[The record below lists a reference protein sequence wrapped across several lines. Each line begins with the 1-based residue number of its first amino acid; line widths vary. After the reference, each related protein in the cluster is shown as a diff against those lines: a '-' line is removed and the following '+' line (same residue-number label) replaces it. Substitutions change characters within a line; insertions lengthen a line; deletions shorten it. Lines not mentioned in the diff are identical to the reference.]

1 MKWVALASVGVV
13 AATLLGAAAATAA
26 DQKALPKVVDFGDKF
41 CVPCKLMAQA
51 LEELKTEQT
60 GKLEVQFVSL
70 GDKEN
75 SPLAEKHKIKLI
87 PTQIF
92 FDGDGKEVWRHEGYI
107 SKHGIL
113 LKWKEL
119 GTELNPF
126 GPTLKRL
133 EAAAKDERPKDK
145 VCFMCD
151 GDVDAKSMVTV
162 PTEKGNVN
170 LCSAH
175 HFFVML
181 SCLQKDSEA
190 TEKAATIADAATG
203 KTIPVRMATYL
214 YGMDE
219 KTGRPTVKAFAARGE
234 AEKARAA
241 EGGTIVGYDLLKR
254 KDLAARCG
262 FCDRSVYPEDVASV
276 KIEGVH
282 SWGCC
287 AHCAM
292 GCAARTGKDI
302 EVCQPDG
309 LTGEPVIVKTM
320 GGYVASIEP
329 KTAVAWFGKRKNA
342 EGKFVSAGC
351 FHQGFFVNEENLRK
365 WVQQRPLE
373 TGEAITIEQSLRDKM
388 VLSPAQIQKACKVGE
403 CSPK

>member
-1 MKWVALASVGVV
+1 MQLRRLACGILAVGLLSPAFV
-13 AATLLGAAAATAA
+13 AAAE
-26 DQKALPKVVDFGDKF
+26 QKALPRVVDFGDKF
-41 CVPCKLMAQA
+41 CIPCKLMAPA
-51 LEELKTEQT
+51 LAELKAEQA
-60 GKLEVQFVSL
+60 GKLDVQFISV

-75 SPLAEKHKIKLI
+75 LPLAEKYKIKLI

-92 FDGDGKEVWRHEGYI
+92 FDAAGKEVWRHEGYI

-119 GTELNPF
+119 GAELNPF
-126 GPTLKRL
+126 GPTFKRL
-133 EAAAKDERPKDK
+133 EAAVKDNRPKDAI
-145 VCFMCD
+145 CFMCD
-151 GDVDAKSMVTV
+151 GDVNAKSKVTV

-190 TEKAATIADAATG
+190 TEEAATLADAVTG
-203 KTIPVRMATYL
+203 EMIPAMTAHYL
-214 YGMDE
+214 CGLDQ
-219 KTGRPTVKAFAARGE
+219 KTGRPTVKAFKTRNE
-234 AEKARAA
+234 AEKVRAV
-241 EGGTIVGYDLLKR
+241 EGGSIVRYDILKQ
-254 KDLAARCG
+254 KELAARCG

-292 GCAARTGKDI
+292 GCAARTGKDL
-302 EVCQPDG
+302 EVHQPDG

-329 KTAVAWFGKRKNA
+329 KTAVAWFGKRRNA
-342 EGKFVSAGC
+342 EGQFVSAGC

>member
-1 MKWVALASVGVV
+1 MKLRTWVLVLAIV
-13 AATLLGAAAATAA
+13 AGLLGPAVATAA
-26 DQKALPKVVDFGDKF
+26 GQKALPKVVDFGDKF
-41 CVPCKLMAQA
+41 CIPCKLMAPA
-51 LEELKTEQT
+51 LEELKAEQA

-75 SPLAEKHKIKLI
+75 LPLAEKHKIKLI
-87 PTQIF
+87 PTQVF
-92 FDGDGKEVWRHEGYI
+92 FDASGKEVWRHEGYI

-119 GTELNPF
+119 GADLNSF
-126 GPTLKRL
+126 GPTFKCLQAVAQDR
-133 EAAAKDERPKDK
+133 RPKDRI
-145 VCFMCD
+145 CFMCD
-151 GDVDAKSMVTV
+151 GDVDADTKVTV
-162 PTEKGNVN
+162 PTEKGDVN

-175 HFFVML
+175 HLFVTL
-181 SCLQKDSEA
+181 SCLQKDVEA

-203 KTIPVRMATYL
+203 EMIPAMTANYL
-214 YGMDE
+214 CGMDE
-219 KTGRPTVKAFAARGE
+219 KTGLPTVKAFAARGE
-234 AEKARAA
+234 AEKVRSV
-241 EGGTIVGYDLLKR
+241 EGGSVIGYDVLKR

-262 FCDRSVYPEDVASV
+262 FCDRSVYPEEAALVT
-276 KIEGVH
+276 IEGVH

-287 AHCAM
+287 AHCSM

-302 EVCQPDG
+302 VVHQPDG
-309 LTGEPVIVKTM
+309 LTGEPVVVKTM

-329 KTAVAWFGKRKNA
+329 KTAVAWFGKRKNT

-351 FHQGFFVNEENLRK
+351 FHQGFFVNEENLRQ
-365 WVQQRPLE
+365 WVAQRPLE

-388 VLSPAQIQKACKVGE
+388 ALSPAQIQKACKVGQ